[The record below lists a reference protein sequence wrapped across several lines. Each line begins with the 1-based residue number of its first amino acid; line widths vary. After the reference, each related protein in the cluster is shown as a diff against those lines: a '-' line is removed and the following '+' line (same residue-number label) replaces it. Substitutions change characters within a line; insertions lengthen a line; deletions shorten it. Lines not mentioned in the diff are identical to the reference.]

1 MGSGE
6 EGGGES
12 EERGTH
18 DLLGPNHQPE
28 HQTDQ
33 QAQVL
38 EFQELP
44 LTEDESE
51 EESGTVLGG
60 IMEKKK
66 NTEEGRGDRRI
77 QMTKD
82 FDSKQM
88 QEEPSLLAI
97 LRFYHLTFVSMMSP
111 MFREY
116 RLASRGR
123 DLQAE
128 KPLFLLFSAV
138 LYQLLLS

>member
-6 EGGGES
+6 EVGGES
-12 EERGTH
+12 EEREAP
-18 DLLGPNHQPE
+18 DLLGPDHQPD
-28 HQTDQ
+28 H

-66 NTEEGRGDRRI
+66 NTVQGKKNRRI
-77 QMTKD
+77 QMKKD
-82 FDSKQM
+82 IDSKQT

-97 LRFYHLTFVSMMSP
+97 LRFYRLTFVLMMSL

-128 KPLFLLFSAV
+128 KPLFFLFSAV
-138 LYQLLLS
+138 LCQCLLS